1 MGNIFLDITVI
12 ICLAAFLSLVFRFL
26 KQPPILAYILAG
38 IILGPLGIF
47 HLQGGGDEALRS
59 LSEIGITLL
68 LFMLGLELRFSEL
81 KSVGKVSLIVGLG
94 QVIFTSAV
102 GYFICIALGFS
113 QITSFYLGIALAF
126 SSTIIIVKLLSD
138 KRDLNSLYGKIS
150 VGFLLIQDFVAIVA
164 LILLSGLTTGDA
176 ISPMSFAL
184 VIIKAV
190 ALFSIV
196 VFAGRHLIPAIV
208 NVIAHNHEILFLFSI
223 AWAFGISAL
232 VSSPLVGFS
241 IEIGGF
247 LAGLAL
253 ANSFESSQI
262 AARIRPLRDF
272 FIVIFFVMLGMSML
286 ITGFLSILIPG
297 LILSAFILIGNPL
310 IVMIIMGIL
319 GYRKR
324 TGFLTGLT
332 VAQISEFSLIVLYM
346 GNRIGHVSDQVVA
359 LVTFVGAVTFVAS
372 TYMIINGNYLYK
384 IFSSYLSIFERSKL
398 KEKNIDIEPF
408 ENHVVLIGARRVGE
422 RILEA
427 LTRDKD
433 KKIVVVD
440 FDPGIVEDLQRSNVV
455 TFYGDIADPE
465 IQELAGITRA
475 SLIISTVS
483 DIEDNI
489 ILLRAIKNLKKKP
502 KIFLLALEKH
512 EAKELYKEGADYVV
526 LPHIA
531 GGHHIAKILLDKDH
545 MELIEK
551 YKERE
556 MPLLD

>member
-1 MGNIFLDITVI
+1 MGNIFLEITLV
-12 ICLAAFLSLVFRFL
+12 ICLAAFFSLIFRFL
-26 KQPPILAYILAG
+26 KQPPILAYILTG
-38 IILGPLGIF
+38 VVLGPLGYF
-47 HLQGGGDEALRS
+47 HLQGEEVLRS

-68 LFMLGLELRFSEL
+68 LFMLGLELKFSEL

-138 KRDLNSLYGKIS
+138 KRDLSSLYGKIS
-150 VGFLLIQDFVAIVA
+150 VGFLLVQDFVAIIS
-164 LILLSGLTTGDA
+164 LILLSGFTTGNSLSA
-176 ISPMSFAL
+176 MSVML
-184 VIIKAV
+184 LILKAAV
-190 ALFSIV
+190 LFSAV
-196 VFAGRHLIPAIV
+196 VFASRHIIPPIV
-208 NVIAHNHEILFLFSI
+208 NIIAHSHETLFLFSI
-223 AWAFGISAL
+223 AWAFGMSAL
-232 VSSPLVGFS
+232 VSSPFVGFS

-262 AARIRPLRDF
+262 ATRIRPLRDF
-272 FIVIFFVMLGMSML
+272 FIIIFFVMLGMSML
-286 ITGFLSILIPG
+286 ASEFSSILIPG

-310 IVMIIMGIL
+310 IVMIIMGVM

-359 LVTFVGAVTFVAS
+359 LVTFVGAVTFVIS

-384 IFSSYLSIFERSKL
+384 ILSPYLSIFERNKT
-398 KEKNIDIEPF
+398 KEKNINAEPF

-440 FDPGIVEDLQRSNVV
+440 FDPDIVEGLQEDNVT

-465 IQELAGITRA
+465 IQELAGITKA

-512 EAKELYKEGADYVV
+512 EARELYKEGADYVV

-531 GGHHIAKILLDKDH
+531 GGHHIAKILLEKDH
-545 MELIEK
+545 MELVEK

-556 MPLLD
+556 MPFLSD